1 MNRKKTTIAGIL
13 SLIFALSLAPL
24 QAEESPDVPASREIA
39 ITFDDLPF
47 GGADLGLARIRAANE
62 GILATLR
69 KDRVPAVGFVNE
81 RKLFIPGEM
90 DARTAILENW
100 LETGAE
106 LGNHTFSHPS
116 FQETPLAAFQEDV
129 VRGETVTR
137 ILLERRGQK
146 LRWFRHP
153 FLRTGPS
160 LEVRAAFE
168 KFLVER
174 GYTVAP
180 VTVENSDYIYSAAYS
195 QARTK
200 GDQETMRRIGEAY
213 LQFTEAQLGFWDTAS
228 QEVVGRPIRHVLLL
242 HANEVNADYFDD
254 VLELLKRRGY
264 RVIPLEEALRD
275 DAYRLPDTHVGRP
288 GVSWPYRWA
297 VSKGVKIDW
306 RQEPE
311 PPDWVQQL
319 YQATRS
325 PAR

>member
-1 MNRKKTTIAGIL
+1 MAGIL
-13 SLIFALSLAPL
+13 SFILALSLVPL
-24 QAEESPDVPASREIA
+24 WAEEHPSGREIA

-47 GGADLGLARIRAANE
+47 GGPDLGLARIRAANE
-62 GILATLR
+62 AILATLR
-69 KDRVPAVGFVNE
+69 KGGVPAVGFVNE
-81 RKLFIPGEM
+81 RKLFVPGEM
-90 DARTAILENW
+90 DARTAILQSW
-100 LETGAE
+100 LDAGAE

-137 ILLERRGQK
+137 MLLERRGQK

-168 KFLVER
+168 KFLAER

-200 GDQETMRRIGEAY
+200 GDPEAMRRIGEAY
-213 LQFTEAQLGFWDTAS
+213 LQFTEAQLGFWENAS
-228 QEVVGRPIRHVLLL
+228 REVVGRPIRHVLLL

-264 RVIPLEEALRD
+264 RVIPLERALRD
-275 DAYRLPDTHVGRP
+275 DAYRLPDTYAGRA
-288 GVSWPYRWA
+288 GVNWPYRWA
-297 VSKGVKIDW
+297 VSKGVKLDW

>member
-1 MNRKKTTIAGIL
+1 MNKKTTIAGIL
-13 SLIFALSLAPL
+13 SLNLALSLAPL
-24 QAEESPDVPASREIA
+24 RAEEPPAVKEIA
-39 ITFDDLPF
+39 VTFDDLPF
-47 GGADLGLARIRAANE
+47 GGADLGLARIRTANE
-62 GILATLR
+62 AILATLR
-69 KDRVPAVGFVNE
+69 KGPVPAVGFVNE
-81 RKLFIPGEM
+81 RKLFVTGEM
-90 DARTAILENW
+90 DARTAILESW
-100 LETGAE
+100 LEAGAE

-137 ILLERRGQK
+137 LLLERRGQK

-168 KFLVER
+168 KFLAER

-200 GDQETMRRIGEAY
+200 GDQEAMRRIGEAY
-213 LQFTEAQLGFWDTAS
+213 LQFTEAQLDFWDNAS
-228 QEVVGRPIRHVLLL
+228 REVVGRPIRHVLLL
-242 HANEVNADYFDD
+242 HVNEVNADYFDD

-264 RVIPLEEALRD
+264 RFISLEEALRD
-275 DAYRLPDTHVGRP
+275 EAYRLPDTYAGRA

-297 VSKGVKIDW
+297 ISKGVTVDW

>member
-1 MNRKKTTIAGIL
+1 MAGIL
-13 SLIFALSLAPL
+13 SLTLVLGILGASL
-24 QAEESPDVPASREIA
+24 QAEETVPVREIA
-39 ITFDDLPF
+39 VTFDDLPF

-62 GILATLR
+62 AILATLR
-69 KDRVPAVGFVNE
+69 KNSVPAVGFVNE
-81 RKLFIPGEM
+81 RKLFVPGEM
-90 DARTAILENW
+90 DARTAILESW
-100 LETGAE
+100 LDAGAE

-129 VRGETVTR
+129 IRGETVTR
-137 ILLERRGQK
+137 MLLARRGQK

-153 FLRTGPS
+153 FLRTGPN

-168 KFLVER
+168 KFLAER

-200 GDQETMRRIGEAY
+200 GDPEAMRRIGEAY
-213 LQFTEAQLGFWDTAS
+213 LQFTEAQLGFWENAS
-228 QEVVGRPIRHVLLL
+228 REVVGRPIRHVLLL

-264 RVIPLEEALRD
+264 RVISLEEALRD
-275 DAYRLPDTHVGRP
+275 DAYRLPDTYAGRA

-297 VSKGVKIDW
+297 VSKGVKVDW